1 MAEWIRVTDSS
12 PALLQAGGS
21 PCYANFY
28 QVFWQFIY
36 NLMSLPFFL
45 KYIAPYF
52 HPVLMWLALGLSF
65 YALYLGMQS
74 RRIRYVEGDVKKELI
89 QGRYGVR
96 HYQAGSLLLA
106 LMVLG
111 ALGAMAITYLNNG
124 KLFVGSHLLAGLS
137 LTGLVAVS
145 ASLAPFLQKGREWAR
160 LTHITLGLILLSIF
174 TWQAVTGMQIVQK
187 LISQSTGST

>member
-1 MAEWIRVTDSS
+1 
-12 PALLQAGGS
+12 
-21 PCYANFY
+21 
-28 QVFWQFIY
+28 
-36 NLMSLPFFL
+36 MSLPFFL

-96 HYQAGSLLLA
+96 HYQAGSLLLS

-111 ALGAMAITYLNNG
+111 AIGAIAVTYINNG
-124 KLFVGSHLLAGLS
+124 KLFVGPHLLAGLGM
-137 LTGLVAVS
+137 TGLVAVS
-145 ASLAPFLQKGREWAR
+145 ASLAPFVQKGRDWAR
-160 LTHITLGLILLSIF
+160 LTHITLGLLLLSVF
-174 TWQAVTGMQIVQK
+174 AWQAVTGMQIVQK
-187 LISQSTGST
+187 LISQSTGNA